1 MADATTV
8 RMSERAYQELALRQP
23 DGFWELWGDGP
34 RQKPA
39 MTYAHN
45 VVPRTLRDILL
56 EQLPRR
62 EFVIAE
68 TAKLRTRDGHYF
80 IPDLCVF
87 PRVLQTPL
95 REKPR
100 TFEVYSPPVSL
111 VVEVWSPSTGEYD
124 VEKKFPE
131 YRARG
136 DEEIWRVHPYD
147 LTVTVWRKQ
156 ASGSYTETLYRAGD
170 TMHVMSLPNVQI
182 VLDELFE

>member
-1 MADATTV
+1 MAEGTTV
-8 RMSERAYQELALRQP
+8 RVSERAHEELALRDP
-23 DGFWELWGDGP
+23 DGFWELWHDGP

-39 MTYAHN
+39 MTYAHD
-45 VVPRTLRDILL
+45 VIPRTLRDILR

-62 EFVIAE
+62 EFEIVE

-80 IPDLCVF
+80 IPELCVF
-87 PRVLQTPL
+87 PRVLQAPL
-95 REKPR
+95 KEKPR
-100 TFEVYSPPVSL
+100 TFEMYSPPVPL

-136 DEEIWRVHPYD
+136 DEEIWRIHPYD

-156 ASGSYTETLYRAGD
+156 TDGSYTETWYRAGD
-170 TMHVMSLPNVQI
+170 TVQVVSLPGVQI
-182 VLDELFE
+182 ALSELFE